1 MSTLGSLLNFFLL
14 YGIIKFE
21 KNHHHRTLINQLV
34 SSMYWYAIIWIFL
47 VQIPITI
54 RYLLPLFP
62 EFLCAC
68 DTILRNAIL
77 MQFFF
82 LLNAVLLCRYIFIF
96 HLENP
101 TALQE
106 SFWKLFINMFT
117 IMVCLIS
124 QISQYLLPGKQP
136 NMYYVCLGEFPKMY
150 VGSVVKPN
158 IPEIVLFPFTL
169 FFYTFASIKIKIYS
183 MSQNSPNLLFQIGS
197 PSTKQIC
204 INMQTL
210 ENFVTNVIN
219 ILVLLSSF
227 MVTVI
232 LNRLSLEEIDEYPN
246 YFWFYAIHHLVPF
259 SATFTMMAINYGN
272 NLMLRKFLRTEFF

>member
-1 MSTLGSLLNFFLL
+1 
-14 YGIIKFE
+14 
-21 KNHHHRTLINQLV
+21 
-34 SSMYWYAIIWIFL
+34 
-47 VQIPITI
+47 
-54 RYLLPLFP
+54 
-62 EFLCAC
+62 
-68 DTILRNAIL
+68 
-77 MQFFF
+77 
-82 LLNAVLLCRYIFIF
+82 
-96 HLENP
+96 
-101 TALQE
+101 
-106 SFWKLFINMFT
+106 
-117 IMVCLIS
+117 
-124 QISQYLLPGKQP
+124 
-136 NMYYVCLGEFPKMY
+136 MY

-272 NLMLRKFLRTEFF
+272 NLMLRKFLRTEYFWSNKLLIFCWNILFFNANQISKA